1 MNLLDLGPHMS
12 DSFTLG
18 IDVGTSAT
26 KVLLLKT
33 DSTWEM
39 DVWPSTEGLWEPLR
53 NWLGNRGQYIT
64 RVGITTH
71 GPSAVVIRDGGLC
84 GRIIPWHE
92 TLPEQCERPTEG
104 DQRLPPTR
112 AWVPARLAQWEL
124 ENGLIGNGIAVQL
137 KDFHNWQL
145 TGIIA
150 RDRRSMRGFGG
161 EGHFYL
167 PQSVIGQVT
176 EKGSALSGIGE
187 GAEVI
192 CGCDD
197 LTAGVI
203 GLGVNANVLFNLANT
218 SEHVGVVDGVAQEGM
233 SWLPRIGQLPAL
245 SYNATTHDVN
255 SDFKERN
262 QSIQGLRNK
271 FSPREMWI
279 GGGFAMNPELVEA
292 RDAIYKAG
300 QEVSVLGIAK
310 LARRRPL
317 AIIFGAGKVGRGFL
331 AQLLNRA
338 DWDFSLV
345 DSYAETVEKL
355 RAEEDWGVYNLTSG
369 VTERLRAREIMHI
382 DEHLDELLGKAD
394 LVLTSMGANQL
405 SEWANMIRKPLCN
418 RLKNGGLDLVLAEN
432 HPRPATAVRDA
443 LLSGANEEEK
453 RLIDGNLGI
462 SQAQVLRSCIEPTDQ
477 QHPLTIQVQDHWTLP
492 LDGDALRT
500 NINIDG
506 FEPKPNFER
515 ELTRKLFTYNCVNA
529 MVCYIGHLAGYKWL
543 ADAANDPMIAE
554 LALQAGRESS
564 AALVAAYG
572 FDADEQ
578 QMWCN
583 RALEK
588 YQDKTIRDPIERN
601 ARDPVRK
608 LGRFERLSGPIH
620 LCIEQKLPHQTLLI
634 GVAAALR
641 YPGAT
646 MDETLPTGEAE
657 MRLESLLASESI

>member
-112 AWVPARLAQWEL
+112 TWVPARLAQWEL

-233 SWLPRIGQLPAL
+233 SWLPCIGQLPAL

-262 QSIQGLRNK
+262 QSIQGLRNI
-271 FSPREMWI
+271 FPQREMWI

-369 VTERLRAREIMHI
+369 TTERLRALEIMHI
-382 DEHLDELLGKAD
+382 DENLDGLLGKAD

-462 SQAQVLRSCIEPTDQ
+462 AQAQVLRSCIEPTDQ

-543 ADAANDPMIAE
+543 ADAANNPMIAE

-583 RALEK
+583 RALAK

-620 LCIEQKLPHQTLLI
+620 LCIEQNLPHQTLLI

-646 MDETLPTGEAE
+646 MAETLPTGEAE